1 MQGAESSKEGM
12 LGREHFQNVHPDHY
26 SFLLNFAIT
35 LLLVSVNKLVKHLV
49 KNVNFQERNG
59 LRLLS

>member
-1 MQGAESSKEGM
+1 M

-35 LLLVSVNKLVKHLV
+35 LLLVSVSKLVKHLV
-49 KNVNFQERNG
+49 KNVFRREMDLKTVTLKNKTLF
-59 LRLLS
+59 